1 MNISKGEFMKKISLI
16 LVLSLALT
24 SCETLQKIGKNTLYG
39 GLIGCA
45 TGLLAG
51 VAYDE
56 LARKAAKDSKN
67 LKDDLVGAFKKK
79 KANNKGKVVGLA
91 AGCAIGLGVGLYFD
105 LMTDDIKEDLEKKK
119 IGVKEERKGPEI
131 EALKLSLGERAVK
144 FNPGDATIPESG
156 KSALNAIAESMK
168 AYPDT
173 KLYITGHTDST
184 GVATANQNLSDKRA
198 NAVKDYLTNTAGL
211 PSSQI
216 DDAKGVGSSVPAPG
230 AGASDPANRRV
241 EMKITAG

>member
-1 MNISKGEFMKKISLI
+1 MKKISLI
-16 LVLSLALT
+16 LIASLVFT
-24 SCETLQKIGKNTLYG
+24 SCETMSKVGKNTLYG

-51 VAYDE
+51 AAYDE
-56 LARKAAKDSKN
+56 FLKKQAAGSKD
-67 LKDDLVGAFKKK
+67 LKSDLVGAFKKK

-91 AGCAIGLGVGLYFD
+91 TGCAVGLGVGLYFD
-105 LMTDDIKEDLEKKK
+105 LMKDDIKEDLEKKK
-119 IGVKEERKGPEI
+119 IGVTEEKQGTDI

-144 FNPGDATIPESG
+144 FNPGDATIPDSG

-184 GVATANQNLSDKRA
+184 GNAGANQKLSEERA
-198 NAVKDYLTNTAGL
+198 VAVKNYLTTTSGL

-216 DDAKGVGSSVPAPG
+216 DEAKGLGSTVRPAG

-241 EMKITAG
+241 EMKITAN